1 MNVRKKE
8 KKTVKSTGISIA
20 ISNDLVHMRKVSTPQ
35 FCYLRDTQCSCKGF
49 RYFSQ
54 YCFSRRKEL

>member
-8 KKTVKSTGISIA
+8 KKTVKSTGIS